1 MKKVYTKPVLA
12 VESFQLDVAVA
23 SCSGENAVVL
33 NYSEKSCN
41 FAAGSMIYFT
51 EGNSAGCNFDAVN
64 PNEFGDAICYHG
76 YNSSIPSIMFIA
88 S

>member
-1 MKKVYTKPVLA
+1 MKKVYTKPILA

-23 SCSGENAVVL
+23 SCSGDGAISL
-33 NYSEKSCN
+33 SYGEKSCN
-41 FAAGSMIYFT
+41 FDAGSMIYFT
-51 EGNSAGCNFDAVN
+51 DGNSAGCNFDAVN

-76 YNSSIPSIMFIA
+76 YNSNIPGIMFIA